1 MKLTII
7 NVRKALV
14 NNQIVLS
21 KFVQDKMLQ
30 VGYSKRDVIK
40 CIWTAEITDVQV
52 HKGILKVI
60 LEGLDAHDNPIVCVI
75 GKNHKNH
82 KQLKIY
88 NLFPPTNESYRR
100 VI

>member
-14 NNQIVLS
+14 NNQIILC

-30 VGYSKRDVIK
+30 RGYSKRDVIR
-40 CIWTAEITDVQV
+40 CIWTAEITGIQV
-52 HKGILKVI
+52 HSGMLRVV

-75 GKNHKNH
+75 GKNHINKA
-82 KQLKIY
+82 QLKIY
-88 NLFPPTNESYRR
+88 NLFPPTNETYRR